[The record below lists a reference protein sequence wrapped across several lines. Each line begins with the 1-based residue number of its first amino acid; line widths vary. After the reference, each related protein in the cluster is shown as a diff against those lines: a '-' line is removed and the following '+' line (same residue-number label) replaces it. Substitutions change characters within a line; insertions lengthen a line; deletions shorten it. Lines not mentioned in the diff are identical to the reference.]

1 MKSGA
6 TSFEQA
12 VTLFNNPALLQ
23 TFRLLIARPG
33 GIGLPPTC
41 VPGAPTVPML
51 FDTKLT
57 CGDSTEKPNHHVL
70 SQSSTK
76 RSCSCRAQLKPTTY
90 CASIVTG
97 VFSVCGSIP
106 TLFWVNRLHA

>member
-12 VTLFNNPALLQ
+12 VVLFRSPDALQ
-23 TFRLLIARPG
+23 TFKLLIARPG
-33 GIGLPPTC
+33 GIGEPPTC
-41 VPGAPTVPML
+41 AAGAPTVPML
-51 FDTKLT
+51 LETKLT
-57 CGDSTEKPNHHVL
+57 CGASTEKPNHHVL

-90 CASIVTG
+90 CASMVSG